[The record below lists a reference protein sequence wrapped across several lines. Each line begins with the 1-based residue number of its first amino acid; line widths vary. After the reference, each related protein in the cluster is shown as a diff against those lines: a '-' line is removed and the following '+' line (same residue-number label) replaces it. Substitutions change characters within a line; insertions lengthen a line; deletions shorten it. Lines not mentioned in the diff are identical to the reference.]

1 MRRREAARP
10 PAATGG
16 STCGTAAI
24 DFMREH
30 KVRKTGERPRRWRE
44 IARTLGLDYA
54 APGSPEKGEPAY
66 VKGGLAGRWKDKPIG
81 DVTGGDVHSVI
92 MESRRGG
99 IPAMVA
105 RNAGTSQPRARRNAD
120 RTGS

>member
-30 KVRKTGERPRRWRE
+30 KVRKTGERPRRRRE

-81 DVTGGDVHSVI
+81 DGTAHDVRSLLLKIPPSGNPPSVATNPV
-92 MESRRGG
+92 ESW
-99 IPAMVA
+99 
-105 RNAGTSQPRARRNAD
+105 PRP
-120 RTGS
+120 